1 MVSIGMGGG
10 LCKLQFIWLLGVS
23 ALDAC
28 GVLCGRDSNDT
39 SDKKIFFKVNVL
51 CNKKKYYEISTI
63 YECVKKL

>member
-1 MVSIGMGGG
+1 MKHSQSLLGSLNGFHRHGGG

-39 SDKKIFFKVNVL
+39 SDKKIVF
-51 CNKKKYYEISTI
+51 
-63 YECVKKL
+63 